1 MQVHHEKGANFMTAL
16 NDRFYWVTFKNVL
29 TGEVKTVLKIDEEV
43 ERMHR
48 DILNYVILD
57 VTKEVVKRAQS

>member
-1 MQVHHEKGANFMTAL
+1 MTAL